1 MRKYCSNGFTLL
13 EMVVAVAIF
22 AVMASIAYS
31 GLNHTIKTGN
41 QVSES
46 NQRLSELQFALSYF
60 SRDWLQVSSR
70 KVRNQYGDEESN
82 IVIEDNSIS
91 FTRSGWSNLLQR
103 KRSNLQRVQY
113 LVLDSKLVRR
123 HWLSLDQGIGEEP
136 FDSVMLHNVK
146 TLEINFVDSADK
158 NIDSWPNEIIQD
170 GSSSPIALK
179 IAVEIASLGK
189 TWRYLE
195 IPDGAL

>member
-146 TLEINFVDSADK
+146 TLEINFVDAAEK
-158 NIDSWPNEIIQD
+158 NIDSWPNELIQD

-179 IAVEIASLGK
+179 IGVEIASLGK

>member
-1 MRKYCSNGFTLL
+1 MRNFHNRGFTLL

-22 AVMASIAYS
+22 AIMAAIAYT
-31 GLNHTIKTGN
+31 GLNHTIKVGI

-60 SRDWLQVSSR
+60 SSDWLQVSPR
-70 KVRNQYGDEESN
+70 KVRNQYGDEENN
-82 IVIEDNSIS
+82 IIIEDNSVS
-91 FTRSGWSNLLQR
+91 FTRGGWANLLQR

-113 LVLDSKLVRR
+113 LLIDSNLVRR

-136 FDSVMLHNVK
+136 LDNVLLHNVNA
-146 TLEINFVDSADK
+146 LEVHFVDASEKAFGT
-158 NIDSWPNEIIQD
+158 WPDDLVRDERQ
-170 GSSSPIALK
+170 PIALK
-179 IAVEIASLGK
+179 IVVDINRLGK

-195 IPDGAL
+195 IPNGVL

>member
-1 MRKYCSNGFTLL
+1 MRNIRTSGFTLL

-22 AVMASIAYS
+22 AIMAAIAYT
-31 GLNHTIKTGN
+31 GLNHTIKIGS

-82 IVIEDNSIS
+82 IVLEENSIS
-91 FTRSGWSNLLQR
+91 FTHGGWPNLLQR

-113 LVLDSKLVRR
+113 LV
-123 HWLSLDQGIGEEP
+123 
-136 FDSVMLHNVK
+136 
-146 TLEINFVDSADK
+146 VDNK
-158 NIDSWPNEIIQD
+158 P
-170 GSSSPIALK
+170 G
-179 IAVEIASLGK
+179 
-189 TWRYLE
+189 
-195 IPDGAL
+195 

>member
-1 MRKYCSNGFTLL
+1 MCSFRNRGFTLL

-22 AVMASIAYS
+22 AIMAAIAYT
-31 GLNHTIKTGN
+31 GLNHTIRVGN

-60 SRDWLQVSSR
+60 SSDWLQVSPR
-70 KVRNQYGDEESN
+70 KVRNQYGDEENN
-82 IVIEDNSIS
+82 IIIADNSVS
-91 FTRSGWSNLLQR
+91 FTRSGWANLLQR

-113 LVLDSKLVRR
+113 LLIDNKLVRR

-136 FDSVMLHNVK
+136 LESVLLHNVNA
-146 TLEINFVDSADK
+146 LEVQLVDASEKA
-158 NIDSWPNEIIQD
+158 IDAWPEDLVRDERQ
-170 GSSSPIALK
+170 PIALK
-179 IAVEIASLGK
+179 FGVEISQLGK

-195 IPDGAL
+195 IPNGAL

>member
-1 MRKYCSNGFTLL
+1 MRSFRNRGFTLL

-22 AVMASIAYS
+22 AIMAAIAYT
-31 GLNHTIKTGN
+31 GLNHTIRVGN

-60 SRDWLQVSSR
+60 SSDWLQVSPR
-70 KVRNQYGDEESN
+70 KVRNQYGDEENN
-82 IVIEDNSIS
+82 IIIADNSVS
-91 FTRSGWSNLLQR
+91 FTRSGWANLLQR

-113 LVLDSKLVRR
+113 LLIDNKLVRR

-136 FDSVMLHNVK
+136 LESVLLHNVNA
-146 TLEINFVDSADK
+146 LEVQLVDASEKA
-158 NIDSWPNEIIQD
+158 IDAWPEDLVRDERQ
-170 GSSSPIALK
+170 PIALK
-179 IAVEIASLGK
+179 FGVEISQLGK

-195 IPDGAL
+195 IPNGVL

>member
-146 TLEINFVDSADK
+146 TLEINFVDAAEK
-158 NIDSWPNEIIQD
+158 AIDSWPNELVQD
-170 GSSSPIALK
+170 GSSPPLALK
-179 IAVEIASLGK
+179 ISVEIASLGK

>member
-1 MRKYCSNGFTLL
+1 MRIYRTDGFTLL

-22 AVMASIAYS
+22 AVMAGIAYS

-82 IVIEDNSIS
+82 IIIEDNSIS

-113 LVLDSKLVRR
+113 LVVDSKLVRR

-146 TLEINFVDSADK
+146 NLEINF
-158 NIDSWPNEIIQD
+158 IDVAEKAIDNWPNELIQD
-170 GSSSPIALK
+170 DSSTPIALK
-179 IAVEIASLGK
+179 IGVEIAQLGK

>member
-1 MRKYCSNGFTLL
+1 M
-13 EMVVAVAIF
+13 F
-22 AVMASIAYS
+22 A
-31 GLNHTIKTGN
+31 LFHLTGN

-82 IVIEDNSIS
+82 IVIADNGVS
-91 FTRSGWSNLLQR
+91 FTHSGWANLLQR

-113 LVLDSKLVRR
+113 LLIDSNLVRR

-136 FDSVMLHNVK
+136 FDSVLMHNVDS
-146 TLEINFVDSADK
+146 LEIVF
-158 NIDSWPNEIIQD
+158 IDAAEKPIESWPNELIQEA
-170 GSSSPIALK
+170 SKPIAIK
-179 IAVEIASLGK
+179 IGVEIAKLGK
-189 TWRYLE
+189 TWRFLE

>member
-1 MRKYCSNGFTLL
+1 MRNYRIAGFTLL

-22 AVMASIAYS
+22 AVMAGIAYG
-31 GLNHTIKTGN
+31 GLNQTIKTGS

-82 IVIEDNSIS
+82 IVIADNSVS
-91 FTRSGWSNLLQR
+91 FTHSGWANLLQR

-113 LVLDSKLVRR
+113 LLIDSNLVRR

-136 FDSVMLHNVK
+136 FDSILLHNVNS
-146 TLEINFVDSADK
+146 LEIVF
-158 NIDSWPNEIIQD
+158 IDAAEKAIESWPNELIQD
-170 GSSSPIALK
+170 GSKPIAIK
-179 IAVEIASLGK
+179 ISVEIAKLGEIR
-189 TWRYLE
+189 RYLE

>member
-123 HWLSLDQGIGEEP
+123 YWLSLDQGIGEEP

-146 TLEINFVDSADK
+146 TLEINFVDAAEK
-158 NIDSWPNEIIQD
+158 NIDSWPNELIQD

-179 IAVEIASLGK
+179 IGVEITSLGK

-195 IPDGAL
+195 VPDGAL

>member
-146 TLEINFVDSADK
+146 TLEVNFVDAAEK
-158 NIDSWPNEIIQD
+158 NIDSWPNELIQD

-179 IAVEIASLGK
+179 IGVEIASLGK

>member
-1 MRKYCSNGFTLL
+1 MRIPRTAGFTLL

-22 AVMASIAYS
+22 AVMAGIAYG
-31 GLNHTIKTGN
+31 GLNQTIRTGK

-70 KVRNQYGDEESN
+70 KIRNQYGDEENN
-82 IVIEDNSIS
+82 IIIADNNIR
-91 FTRSGWSNLLQR
+91 FTHGGWDNLLQS

-113 LVLDSKLVRR
+113 LLIDDKLLRR

-136 FDSVMLHNVK
+136 FDSVLLHNVK
-146 TLEINFVDSADK
+146 AFEINF
-158 NIDSWPNEIIQD
+158 IDAAEKPIDNWPNELIAD
-170 GSSSPIALK
+170 ASRPIALK
-179 IAVEIASLGK
+179 ISVEIDKLGK
-189 TWRYLE
+189 IWRYLE
-195 IPDGAL
+195 VPDGAL

>member
-1 MRKYCSNGFTLL
+1 MKCIPRHRGFTLL
-13 EMVVAVAIF
+13 EMIVAVAIF
-22 AVMASIAYS
+22 AVMAGIAYS

-41 QVSES
+41 QVAES

-70 KVRNQYGDEESN
+70 KVRNQYGDEENN
-82 IVIEDNSIS
+82 IIIADNSVR
-91 FTRSGWSNLLQR
+91 FTHGGWSNLLQS

-113 LVLDSKLVRR
+113 LVVDTNLIRR

-136 FDSVMLHNVK
+136 FDSVLLRNVK
-146 TLEINFVDSADK
+146 SLEISF
-158 NIDSWPNEIIQD
+158 IDASNKLIERWPNEIVV
-170 GSSSPIALK
+170 GGLSPIALK
-179 IAVEIASLGK
+179 ISVEIDHFGK

-195 IPDGAL
+195 IPDGAV

>member
-1 MRKYCSNGFTLL
+1 MRNIRTSGFTLL

-22 AVMASIAYS
+22 AIMAAIAYT
-31 GLNHTIKTGN
+31 GLNQTIKIGN

-82 IVIEDNSIS
+82 IVLEDNSIS
-91 FTRSGWSNLLQR
+91 FTRGGWANLLQR

-113 LVLDSKLVRR
+113 LVVDNKLLRR

-136 FDSVMLHNVK
+136 FDSVLLNNVNA
-146 TLEINFVDSADK
+146 LEIQFVDALEKS
-158 NIDSWPNEIIQD
+158 IDTWPDELVRD
-170 GSSSPIALK
+170 ERRPIALR
-179 IAVEIASLGK
+179 ISVDISQLGK

>member
-158 NIDSWPNEIIQD
+158 DIDSWPNEIIQD

>member
-1 MRKYCSNGFTLL
+1 MRIYRTDGFTLL

-22 AVMASIAYS
+22 AVMAGIAYS

-82 IVIEDNSIS
+82 IIIEDNSIS

-113 LVLDSKLVRR
+113 LVVDRKLVRR

-146 TLEINFVDSADK
+146 NLEINFVDVAEK
-158 NIDSWPNEIIQD
+158 TIDNWPSELIQD
-170 GSSSPIALK
+170 DSSTPIALK
-179 IAVEIASLGK
+179 IGVEIAQLGK

>member
-146 TLEINFVDSADK
+146 TLEVNFVDAVEK
-158 NIDSWPNEIIQD
+158 TIDSWPNELIQD
-170 GSSSPIALK
+170 GSSPPVALK
-179 IAVEIASLGK
+179 IGVEIASLGK

>member
-1 MRKYCSNGFTLL
+1 MRQYHSDGFTLL
-13 EMVVAVAIF
+13 EMIVAVAIF

-41 QVSES
+41 QVNES

-82 IVIEDNSIS
+82 ILIEDNSIS

-113 LVLDSKLVRR
+113 LVLDNKLVRR

-136 FDSVMLHNVK
+136 FESVMLHNVN
-146 TLEINFVDSADK
+146 TLEISFLDAAEK
-158 NIDSWPNEIIQD
+158 AIESWPNELIQD
-170 GSSSPIALK
+170 GSSAPIALK
-179 IAVEIASLGK
+179 IGVEIASLGK

>member
-1 MRKYCSNGFTLL
+1 MRSFRNRGFTLL

-22 AVMASIAYS
+22 AIMAAIAYT
-31 GLNHTIKTGN
+31 GLNHTIKVGI

-60 SRDWLQVSSR
+60 SSDWLQVSPR

-82 IVIEDNSIS
+82 IIIEDNSVS
-91 FTRSGWSNLLQR
+91 FTRGGWANLLQR

-113 LVLDSKLVRR
+113 LLIDSNLVRR

-136 FDSVMLHNVK
+136 LDNVLLHNVNA
-146 TLEINFVDSADK
+146 LEVHF
-158 NIDSWPNEIIQD
+158 IDASEKAIGTWPDDLVGDVRQ
-170 GSSSPIALK
+170 PIALK
-179 IAVEIASLGK
+179 IGVDINRLGK

-195 IPDGAL
+195 IPNGVL

>member
-1 MRKYCSNGFTLL
+1 MRSFHTRGFTLL

-22 AVMASIAYS
+22 AIMAAIAYT
-31 GLNHTIKTGN
+31 GLNHTIKVGN
-41 QVSES
+41 QVNES
-46 NQRLSELQFALSYF
+46 NLRLSELQFALSYF

-82 IVIEDNSIS
+82 IIIADNSVS
-91 FTRSGWSNLLQR
+91 FTRSGWTNLLQR

-113 LVLDSKLVRR
+113 LLVDNKLVRR

-136 FDSVMLHNVK
+136 FESVLLHNVNA
-146 TLEINFVDSADK
+146 LEVQFVDASEKA
-158 NIDSWPNEIIQD
+158 IDAWPNDLVRDERQ
-170 GSSSPIALK
+170 PIALK
-179 IAVEIASLGK
+179 FGVEISHLGN

-195 IPDGAL
+195 IPNGAL

>member
-1 MRKYCSNGFTLL
+1 MRMNRTGGFTLL

-22 AVMASIAYS
+22 AVMAGIAYG
-31 GLNHTIKTGN
+31 GLNQTIKTGN

-60 SRDWLQVSSR
+60 GRDWLQVSSR
-70 KVRNQYGDEESN
+70 KVRNQYGDEENN
-82 IVIEDNSIS
+82 IVIADNSVS

-113 LVLDSKLVRR
+113 LLIDSMLVRR

-136 FDSVMLHNVK
+136 FDSVLLRNVE
-146 TLEINFVDSADK
+146 TLEIVFVDAAEK
-158 NIDSWPNEIIQD
+158 KIDNWPNELIQD
-170 GSSSPIALK
+170 GNKPIALK
-179 IAVEIASLGK
+179 IGVEIAQLGE